1 VPLKDETL
9 RPGTVYADPYG
20 CGGGAPTNS
29 DEAWTCKRHALRAQH
44 AKMTEYRA
52 WFHERRR
59 PPRA

>member
-1 VPLKDETL
+1 MGYNVNDCVEL
-9 RPGTVYADPYG
+9 RW
-20 CGGGAPTNS
+20 GAPDNS
-29 DEAWTCKRHALRAQH
+29 DEASTCKRHAPRPQH